1 MNLKHKIP
9 RVSSAMKVIDL
20 EQIPP
25 PLIIGERLNTQGS
38 KKAKAMVLKEDFDG
52 LVTLGREQVED
63 GAHCIDVCV
72 ATTERSDEIEFM
84 KKLVKRLSLEVEAP
98 LVIDS
103 TDPKVIE
110 DAILQIPG
118 KPIINSI
125 NLEGDGTRFHS
136 LAPLM
141 SKYGVPAIAMCI
153 GPDGMAK
160 TAQEKV
166 DVAKLLYETGKS
178 YNLKPWQFIFD
189 VLTFTLATGEAEYAN
204 SAIETLSGISHIKK
218 EMKGC
223 FTSLGL
229 SNVSFGLPSN
239 ARKIVNSVFL
249 QHSIKA
255 GLDAVIINARDIIPV
270 SDIDPLQLRLAEDLI
285 FNKHTNALSDLITY
299 FEGAKASSVN
309 ATKKSDLNPDW
320 DNDKKCY
327 FRIVNRLKEGIET
340 DVVGSI
346 TNRVL
351 KKLGGE
357 SHRHQT
363 LALQKEHPDLAH
375 EAAVETLN
383 DVLLPAMKEVGD
395 KFGAGEL
402 ILPFVLKSAECMKS
416 AVAELEKFLIKK
428 QGVSKGKLV
437 ICTVYGDVH
446 DIGKNLVKTIISNNG
461 YSVFDLGKQVPI
473 AHIME
478 KIKEVDADA
487 VGLSALLVSTSK
499 QMSVF
504 VENARRMNL
513 KIPVLCGGAAI
524 NSDYINRVAK
534 SDCIY
539 TPGVFYCK
547 TAFDGLRVMN
557 ALMSPERQA
566 FLDKWRDKIQSW
578 KDKPSTT
585 SVKVEIQQSQI
596 TPVTPPIPPRLDVET
611 RLEPR
616 DIDLYKIWEF
626 LNKKS
631 LFVLSW
637 GIRGEGA
644 KDLGVEPERLYT
656 EWKARV
662 VKEKLFSPRI
672 VYGYFRCHNQNRK
685 LAVESKGG
693 TVVFEFPRS
702 SKEKRL
708 CITDY
713 FGENDVVAFQAVTV
727 GTEVSQKIDELNS
740 QDKYTD
746 AYYLHGLAVETAEA
760 LAEWTHM
767 RIRNELKIE
776 SNQGLR
782 YSWGYPSCPD
792 ISQHDLVWK
801 LIDPIKSGMKLTE
814 AGQIIPEQS
823 TAAIVVH
830 HPDAEYFLL

>member
-1 MNLKHKIP
+1 
-9 RVSSAMKVIDL
+9 
-20 EQIPP
+20 
-25 PLIIGERLNTQGS
+25 
-38 KKAKAMVLKEDFDG
+38 
-52 LVTLGREQVED
+52 
-63 GAHCIDVCV
+63 
-72 ATTERSDEIEFM
+72 
-84 KKLVKRLSLEVEAP
+84 
-98 LVIDS
+98 
-103 TDPKVIE
+103 
-110 DAILQIPG
+110 
-118 KPIINSI
+118 
-125 NLEGDGTRFHS
+125 
-136 LAPLM
+136 
-141 SKYGVPAIAMCI
+141 
-153 GPDGMAK
+153 
-160 TAQEKV
+160 
-166 DVAKLLYETGKS
+166 
-178 YNLKPWQFIFD
+178 
-189 VLTFTLATGEAEYAN
+189 
-204 SAIETLSGISHIKK
+204 
-218 EMKGC
+218 
-223 FTSLGL
+223 
-229 SNVSFGLPSN
+229 
-239 ARKIVNSVFL
+239 
-249 QHSIKA
+249 
-255 GLDAVIINARDIIPV
+255 
-270 SDIDPLQLRLAEDLI
+270 
-285 FNKHTNALSDLITY
+285 
-299 FEGAKASSVN
+299 
-309 ATKKSDLNPDW
+309 
-320 DNDKKCY
+320 
-327 FRIVNRLKEGIET
+327 
-340 DVVGSI
+340 
-346 TNRVL
+346 
-351 KKLGGE
+351 
-357 SHRHQT
+357 
-363 LALQKEHPDLAH
+363 
-375 EAAVETLN
+375 
-383 DVLLPAMKEVGD
+383 
-395 KFGAGEL
+395 
-402 ILPFVLKSAECMKS
+402 
-416 AVAELEKFLIKK
+416 
-428 QGVSKGKLV
+428 
-437 ICTVYGDVH
+437 
-446 DIGKNLVKTIISNNG
+446 
-461 YSVFDLGKQVPI
+461 
-473 AHIME
+473 
-478 KIKEVDADA
+478 
-487 VGLSALLVSTSK
+487 
-499 QMSVF
+499 MSVF

-578 KDKPSTT
+578 RDKPSTT

-672 VYGYFRCHNQNRK
+672 VYGYFRCHNQDRK

-801 LIDPIKSGMKLTE
+801 LIDPIKSGMNLTE